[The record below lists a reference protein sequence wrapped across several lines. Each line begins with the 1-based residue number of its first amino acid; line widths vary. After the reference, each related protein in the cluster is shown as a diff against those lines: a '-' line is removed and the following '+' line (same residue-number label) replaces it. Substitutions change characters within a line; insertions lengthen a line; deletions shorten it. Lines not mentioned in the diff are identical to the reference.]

1 MLFKHKHLLEDLR
14 AHGRKATAEVLS
26 VTTLG
31 VASKGGWSSDE
42 DLTRTWYDCRLVL
55 RVIPEDRAEPP
66 FEARVLTR
74 VHTQKTAG
82 SHVPVWYDPADHMKL
97 AVDYEADVQRIMKA
111 VVEARR
117 LDGLLDRSSHRTEQR
132 LGVAWTLVDD
142 TLVPIEAASHAGGGR
157 VRVTD
162 WPVEAVQR
170 AAHEAVGFVRANAAT
185 LLPPRDGGWDAW
197 FAARDF
203 RIFQPQG
210 PVPATEGAVDA
221 SSVGIGVALAVISG
235 LTGRMV
241 RNEVSV
247 AGILASSGEL
257 LPVASLKDSARAAR
271 AGFAQRLVASVGNQH
286 QLEQVPAKL
295 RQDRFFE
302 IVFAGS
308 LQDAMRLSLTKKVVK
323 GFEMPS

>member
-82 SHVPVWYDPADHMKL
+82 SHVPVWYDPADHAKVV
-97 AVDYEADVQRIMKA
+97 VDYEADAERIMKGMI
-111 VVEARR
+111 ELRR
-117 LDGLLDRSSHRTEQR
+117 LEGVMERSKRRTEQR
-132 LGVAWTLVDD
+132 VGVAWTPVDD
-142 TLVPIEAASHAGGGR
+142 VLVPIEAASHAGRGR
-157 VRVTD
+157 VLVTD
-162 WPVEAVQR
+162 WPVDAVHRAAQEAV
-170 AAHEAVGFVRANAAT
+170 EFVRVNAAT
-185 LLPPRDGGWDAW
+185 LLPPRDGGWDGW
-197 FAARDF
+197 FAGRDF
-203 RIFQPQG
+203 RIFQPEG
-210 PVPATEGAVDA
+210 PAPATEGAIDA
-221 SSVGIGVALAVISG
+221 SNITVGVALAVISS

-247 AGILASSGEL
+247 AGVLAQSGEL
-257 LPVASLKDSARAAR
+257 LPVASLRDVAHAAK
-271 AGFAQRLVASVGNQH
+271 AGFAQRLVASVGNER
-286 QLEQVPAKL
+286 QLGQLPAKL
-295 RQDRFFE
+295 RQDGFFE

-308 LQDAMRLSLTKKVVK
+308 LQEAARLTLTRKAVK
-323 GFEMPS
+323 GFQQPG